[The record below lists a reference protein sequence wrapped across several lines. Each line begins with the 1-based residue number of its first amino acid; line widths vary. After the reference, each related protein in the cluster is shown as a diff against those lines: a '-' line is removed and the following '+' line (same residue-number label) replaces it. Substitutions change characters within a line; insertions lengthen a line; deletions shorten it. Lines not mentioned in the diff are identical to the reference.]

1 MSARPCVRRYLHVRR
16 LSWRKPAVT
25 ASSRQILI
33 CRNASMTG
41 RGLISTRT
49 SWWIGHLP
57 RLYRHHQLCHPHRQ
71 LLLQLRH
78 HRHHRQCPLIRPCYH
93 LGVQTSTAL
102 TRVRTAA
109 HLSLCR
115 RRRAAPTATSLHATT
130 TAVLGTMELSPAAHP
145 SYHLANQRHLRLPR
159 RRTQCSYQEPRANV
173 C

>member
-1 MSARPCVRRYLHVRR
+1 MSARPCARRYLHVRR
-16 LSWRKPAVT
+16 LSWRKPAVN
-25 ASSRQILI
+25 ASTRQILT
-33 CRNASMTG
+33 CRNAPTTG
-41 RGLISTRT
+41 RFLFSTRT
-49 SWWIGHLP
+49 SWWSGYLP
-57 RLYRHHQLCHPHRQ
+57 RLCRHHRHHRL

-78 HRHHRQCPLIRPCYH
+78 HRIHRRCPLVRPCYH

-130 TAVLGTMELSPAAHP
+130 TAALGTMEPSPAARP
-145 SYHLANQRHLRLPR
+145 SYHLANQDHLRLPR
-159 RRTQCSYQEPRANV
+159 RRPQSSFQEQLANV